1 MLYSTQGIVF
11 GSTKFKET
19 SIIVKIYTEQ
29 FGMQSYLV
37 NGVRSNKSR
46 GKSALY
52 QPLSLLNMVV
62 YNKPGKDIQ
71 RVSEAKFALTYR
83 SIPFNPFKRTI
94 GIFLTEILGKV
105 LREESHNSNVFKFI
119 FHSLELFDT
128 QTINIQNFHLQLL
141 IKTTHQIGFGPE
153 NGEDFVHQIS
163 DSGYSVT
170 IDANEETL
178 LTELMNKP
186 YGSELTVGNVA
197 RRTLLDHILKFYQI
211 HLGSLG
217 EIKSLKVLKDI
228 VSA

>member
-1 MLYSTQGIVF
+1 MLYSTRGIVF

-37 NGVRSNKSR
+37 NGVRSNKSK

-52 QPLSLLNMVV
+52 QPLSLLDMTV
-62 YNKPGKDIQ
+62 YNKAGKDIQ
-71 RVSEAKFALTYR
+71 RVSESKFALTYS
-83 SIPFNPFKRTI
+83 SIPFDPFKRTI
-94 GIFLTEILGKV
+94 GIFLTEILSKI

-128 QTINIQNFHLQLL
+128 QLINIQNFHLQLL

-170 IDANEETL
+170 IDENEERL
-178 LTELMNKP
+178 LTDLMNQP
-186 YGSELTVGNVA
+186 YGDDISIGNEV

-217 EIKSLKVLKDI
+217 EIKSLKVLKD
-228 VSA
+228 VLNA

>member
-52 QPLSLLNMVV
+52 QPLSLLDMTV

-71 RVSEAKFALTYR
+71 RVSEAKFALTYQ
-83 SIPFNPFKRTI
+83 SIPFEPFKRTI
-94 GIFLTEILGKV
+94 GIFLTEVLGKV
-105 LREESHNSNVFKFI
+105 LREESHNSNVFRFI

-128 QTINIQNFHLQLL
+128 QQTNIQNFHLQLL
-141 IKTTHQIGFGPE
+141 IKITHQIGFGPE
-153 NGEDFVHQIS
+153 DGADFVHQLS
-163 DSGYSVT
+163 EAGYPVS
-170 IDANEETL
+170 IDRNEEGI
-178 LTELMNKP
+178 LTVLMNQT
-186 YGSELTVGNVA
+186 YGHEVTVGNET

-211 HLGSLG
+211 HLGSMG

-228 VSA
+228 LSA